1 MFGRTLRGIIE
12 GDSVPDQF
20 IPALVELHL
29 QGKFPFDKL
38 ISFYALSD
46 INQAVADTESGDV
59 IKAVLRPSG

>member
-1 MFGRTLRGIIE
+1 M
-12 GDSVPDQF
+12 PDQF

>member
-1 MFGRTLRGIIE
+1 M
-12 GDSVPDQF
+12 PDQF

-46 INQAVADTESGDV
+46 IIRQSLTLKVAT
-59 IKAVLRPSG
+59 